1 MAYSKLHLHAVI
13 NERHIYIFFLP
24 TTQLFFPTVLHPST
38 RDEHLFSSIAQSTH
52 SAASAALENSMRAIQ
67 YVVYMSGRICEVYDV
82 EFQL

>member
-1 MAYSKLHLHAVI
+1 M
-13 NERHIYIFFLP
+13 EDTYIFFFYL
-24 TTQLFFPTVLHPST
+24 QLSFFFPTVLHPST

-52 SAASAALENSMRAIQ
+52 SAANAALENSMRAIQ